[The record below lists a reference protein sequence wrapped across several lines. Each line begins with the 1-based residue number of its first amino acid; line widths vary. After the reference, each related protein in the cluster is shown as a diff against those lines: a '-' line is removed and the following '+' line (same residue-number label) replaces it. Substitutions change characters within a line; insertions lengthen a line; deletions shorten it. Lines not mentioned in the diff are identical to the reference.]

1 MKETR
6 LFKVAFPI
14 FIELLF
20 LTLYGTVD
28 TLMLSNYS
36 KEAVGAVGI
45 ANILF
50 MLFAILIN
58 IIALGIGSVASQYVG
73 NNQLQKA
80 KDTIK
85 TGTYAT
91 LFISIVLF
99 LALFFL
105 RMPLLRLIGTDE
117 TLFSD
122 AELYLKWAS
131 ISIIFLG
138 IRVTLSTGYRVFSK
152 SNAVMYIMV
161 IGNIF
166 NMLLNLVLIYGF
178 WFIPSLGAEGAA
190 IGTLIARVI
199 TVGIFVYGSY
209 KLLDIKLHR
218 FVLNIDVLKKTVGV
232 GLPSALENLG
242 WNIAQVF
249 IIRYVNDIGV
259 DQMIARTYIL
269 NMMSYIFLLAF
280 ALATANGII
289 VGYHIGDKKPEEA
302 YKQTFITRKYAMLGT
317 WPVIAVMIV
326 FGQLILRI
334 YTQDEVVIKLAND
347 VLWLIFFLE
356 TARANNLIF
365 IAALR
370 AAGDTFVILIGGV
383 TIMFALN
390 VGLGFVFTY
399 VLELGLMG
407 ILLAASL
414 DEIGRALF
422 NIRRFK
428 SKKWM
433 QIKLIEHIA
442 I

>member
-91 LFISIVLF
+91 LFISIILF

-152 SNAVMYIMV
+152 SNAVMYIMI

-190 IGTLIARVI
+190 IGTLIARGI

-302 YKQTFITRKYAMLGT
+302 YKQTFISRKYAMLGT

-399 VLELGLMG
+399 ILELGLTG

-422 NIRRFK
+422 NIQRFK

>member
-91 LFISIVLF
+91 LFISIILF

-117 TLFSD
+117 TLFND

-190 IGTLIARVI
+190 IGTLIARGI

-302 YKQTFITRKYAMLGT
+302 YKQTFISRKYAMLGT

-399 VLELGLMG
+399 ILELGLTG
-407 ILLAASL
+407 ILLASSL

-422 NIRRFK
+422 NIQRFK

>member
-91 LFISIVLF
+91 LFISIILF

-117 TLFSD
+117 TLFND

-190 IGTLIARVI
+190 IGTLIARAI

-302 YKQTFITRKYAMLGT
+302 YKQTFISRKYAMLGT

-399 VLELGLMG
+399 ILELGLTG

-414 DEIGRALF
+414 DEMGRALF
-422 NIRRFK
+422 NIQRFK

>member
-91 LFISIVLF
+91 LFISIILF

-117 TLFSD
+117 TLFND

-166 NMLLNLVLIYGF
+166 NMLLNVVLIYGF

-190 IGTLIARVI
+190 IGTLIARAI

-302 YKQTFITRKYAMLGT
+302 YKQTFISRKYAMLGT

-399 VLELGLMG
+399 ILELGLTG

-422 NIRRFK
+422 NIQRFK

>member
-1 MKETR
+1 
-6 LFKVAFPI
+6 
-14 FIELLF
+14 
-20 LTLYGTVD
+20 
-28 TLMLSNYS
+28 MLSNYS

-91 LFISIVLF
+91 LFISIILF

-117 TLFSD
+117 TLFND

-190 IGTLIARVI
+190 IGTLIARAI

-302 YKQTFITRKYAMLGT
+302 YKQTFISRKYAMLGT

-370 AAGDTFVILIGGV
+370 AAGDTLVILIGGV

-399 VLELGLMG
+399 ILELGLTG

-414 DEIGRALF
+414 DEMGRALF
-422 NIRRFK
+422 NIQRFK

>member
-91 LFISIVLF
+91 LFISIILF

-152 SNAVMYIMV
+152 SNAVMYIMI

-190 IGTLIARVI
+190 IGTLIARGI

-399 VLELGLMG
+399 ILELGLTG

-414 DEIGRALF
+414 DEMGRALF
-422 NIRRFK
+422 NIQRFK

>member
-91 LFISIVLF
+91 LFISIILF

-117 TLFSD
+117 TLFND

-190 IGTLIARVI
+190 IGTLIARAI

-399 VLELGLMG
+399 ILELGLTG

-422 NIRRFK
+422 NIQRFK

>member
-6 LFKVAFPI
+6 LFKVALPI

-91 LFISIVLF
+91 LFISIILF

-105 RMPLLRLIGTDE
+105 RMPLLRLIGTDAS
-117 TLFSD
+117 LFND
-122 AELYLKWAS
+122 AERYLKWAS

-138 IRVTLSTGYRVFSK
+138 LRVTLSTGYRVFSK
-152 SNAVMYIMV
+152 SNAVMVIMV

-190 IGTLIARVI
+190 IGTLIARGI
-199 TVGIFVYGSY
+199 TVGIFIYGSY
-209 KLLDIKLHR
+209 KLLEMKLHR

-302 YKQTFITRKYAMLGT
+302 YKQTFKTRKYAMLGT
-317 WPVIAVMIV
+317 WPVIAVMII

-383 TIMFALN
+383 TLMFALN

-399 VLELGLMG
+399 ILELGLTG
-407 ILLAASL
+407 ILLASSL

-428 SKKWM
+428 SKQWM
-433 QIKLIEHIA
+433 KIKLIEHIA

>member
-20 LTLYGTVD
+20 LTIYGTVD

-45 ANILF
+45 ANTLF
-50 MLFAILIN
+50 LLFAILIN

-91 LFISIVLF
+91 LFISTILF
-99 LALFFL
+99 IALFFL
-105 RMPLLRLIGTDE
+105 RMPLLRLIGTDDS
-117 TLFSD
+117 LFYD
-122 AELYLKWAS
+122 AERYLKWAS

-138 IRVTLSTGYRVFSK
+138 LRVTLSTGYRVFSK

-161 IGNIF
+161 IGNIL
-166 NMLLNLVLIYGF
+166 NMLLNVVLIYGF

-190 IGTLIARVI
+190 IGTLIARGI

-209 KLLDIKLHR
+209 KLLGMKLHR

-249 IIRYVNDIGV
+249 IMRYVNDIGV

-302 YKQTFITRKYAMLGT
+302 YKQTFKTQTYAMLGT
-317 WPVIAVMIV
+317 WPVIAVMIL
-326 FGQLILRI
+326 FGSLILRI
-334 YTQDEVVIKLAND
+334 YTQDAVVIKLASD

-370 AAGDTFVILIGGV
+370 ASGDTLIILIGGV
-383 TIMFALN
+383 SIMFALN

-433 QIKLIEHIA
+433 HIKLIEHIQT
-442 I
+442 

>member
-91 LFISIVLF
+91 LFISIILF

-152 SNAVMYIMV
+152 SNAVMYIMI

-190 IGTLIARVI
+190 IGTLIARGI

-399 VLELGLMG
+399 ILELGLTG

-422 NIRRFK
+422 NIQRFK

>member
-1 MKETR
+1 
-6 LFKVAFPI
+6 
-14 FIELLF
+14 
-20 LTLYGTVD
+20 
-28 TLMLSNYS
+28 
-36 KEAVGAVGI
+36 
-45 ANILF
+45 
-50 MLFAILIN
+50 
-58 IIALGIGSVASQYVG
+58 
-73 NNQLQKA
+73 
-80 KDTIK
+80 
-85 TGTYAT
+85 
-91 LFISIVLF
+91 
-99 LALFFL
+99 
-105 RMPLLRLIGTDE
+105 
-117 TLFSD
+117 
-122 AELYLKWAS
+122 
-131 ISIIFLG
+131 
-138 IRVTLSTGYRVFSK
+138 
-152 SNAVMYIMV
+152 VMYIMV

>member
-91 LFISIVLF
+91 LFISIILF